1 MSKRLVI
8 IIFFLS
14 ILLIEFWSISVTYN
28 YAYKQGRKDGIGE
41 MVTTIDS
48 IFVNQKKLKEVK

>member
-28 YAYKQGRKDGIGE
+28 YAYRQGRKDGIGE

-48 IFVNQKKLKEVK
+48 IFVNQKKLKEVE

>member
-1 MSKRLVI
+1 MNKKLVI

-28 YAYKQGRKDGIGE
+28 YAYRQGRKDGIGE

-48 IFVNQKKLKEVK
+48 IFVNQKKLKEVE

>member
-28 YAYKQGRKDGIGE
+28 YAYRQGRKDGIGE

-48 IFVNQKKLKEVK
+48 IFVNQKKLREVE

>member
-28 YAYKQGRKDGIGE
+28 YAYRQGRNDGIGE

-48 IFVNQKKLKEVK
+48 IFVNQKKLKEVE

>member
-14 ILLIEFWSISVTYN
+14 ILLIEFWSINITYN
-28 YAYKQGRKDGIGE
+28 YGYTQGRNDGIGE
-41 MVTTIDS
+41 MVDVIDS

>member
-1 MSKRLVI
+1 MNKQLVI

-14 ILLIEFWSISVTYN
+14 ILLVEYWSINVTYN
-28 YAYKQGRKDGIGE
+28 YAYRQGRKDGIGE

-48 IFVNQKKLKEVK
+48 IFVNQKKLKEVE

>member
-28 YAYKQGRKDGIGE
+28 YAYRQGRKDGIDE

-48 IFVNQKKLKEVK
+48 IFVNQKKLKEVE